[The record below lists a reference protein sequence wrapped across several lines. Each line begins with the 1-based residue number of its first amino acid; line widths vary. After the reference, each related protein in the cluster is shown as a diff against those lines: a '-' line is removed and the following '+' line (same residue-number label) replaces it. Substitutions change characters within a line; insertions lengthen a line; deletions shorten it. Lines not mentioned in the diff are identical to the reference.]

1 MILFE
6 KIYTADDIIDVERDI
21 YEVINESEVITDEHG
36 FHLGEFKVTIEWRE
50 SFDIF
55 D

>member
-6 KIYTADDIIDVERDI
+6 KIYDGESIVDAERHI
-21 YEVINESEVITDEHG
+21 YEAINESEIIADEYG
-36 FHLGEFKVTIEWRE
+36 FPTGEFKVTIEWKE

-55 D
+55 A

>member
-6 KIYTADDIIDVERDI
+6 KIYDSESIVDVELDVFN
-21 YEVINESEVITDEHG
+21 VINESEVNVDEHG
-36 FHLGEFKVTIEWRE
+36 FHNGEFKVTIEWKE